1 MKEVVGYEGFNKKV
15 LVFKSK
21 EYVCANRHLSVQAS
35 TGDVCHDYTMVC
47 TRPRTSAARV
57 ESGVT
62 PHQERNHF
70 TTY

>member
-35 TGDVCHDYTMVC
+35 TGDVCHNSTMVC
-47 TRPRTSAARV
+47 ARPRTSAAMSSSV
-57 ESGVT
+57 
-62 PHQERNHF
+62 
-70 TTY
+70 